1 MSKKVQIARASG
13 APLTLKNIEAYDLE
27 FKARYD
33 VILSEAGS
41 DMPTVQ
47 DLVQALQD
55 ELQRKYEIIGDEV
68 LPKSA
73 KGWQALI
80 TKYGAPIM
88 IAQSSE
94 DLKKHVLVIMDQPF
108 G

>member
-1 MSKKVQIARASG
+1 MKLQIMRATG
-13 APLTLKNIEAYDLE
+13 APITLKNIEAYDLE

-33 VILSEAGS
+33 VILSECGS

-47 DLVQALQD
+47 VMVQALQD
-55 ELQRKYEIIGDEV
+55 ELQQKYEIIGDEI

-73 KGWQALI
+73 KAWHELI
-80 TKYGAPIM
+80 TKYGAPLM
-88 IAQSSE
+88 LAQSAE
-94 DLKKHVLVIMDQPF
+94 NPKEMVMVIMDQPF